1 MESSARANTKCST
14 LAMVKGKQL
23 QRERERKINIFAMLL
38 LRQHELEHFVN
49 NGTRID
55 ARKQN
60 DNTNTKC
67 LKEVLSKWI
76 HISLL
81 KCARMYFVLP
91 NPLCYFM
98 WAMRKHLQHTKT
110 HLQRTSERAREQDTP
125 QNSYMWKFISTSVP
139 FLFLGLPHR
148 NDNSSLAITIRCSK
162 LVVIWQRLT
171 MSIRCR
177 YRCIS
182 ASWFK
187 RM

>member
-98 WAMRKHLQHTKT
+98 WAMRKHLQHTKA
-110 HLQRTSERAREQDTP
+110 HLQRTRERARTRYTAEFIHVKVYFVLRSISFSRFATQKWQFIVSDNDSMFQISRNLTTFNDV
-125 QNSYMWKFISTSVP
+125 NSLSLSLYISV
-139 FLFLGLPHR
+139 L
-148 NDNSSLAITIRCSK
+148 I
-162 LVVIWQRLT
+162 
-171 MSIRCR
+171 
-177 YRCIS
+177 
-182 ASWFK
+182 
-187 RM
+187 